1 MIVVIAD
8 DISGAAELAGVAFE
22 RGFTA
27 EVQTRFDPA
36 SDAEVVALDTD
47 SRLLAPEEAAAR
59 VGAIAREVADSGPTL
74 IYKKTDSVLRGAIIP
89 EIDAITEAA
98 GMRRALLVPANPSR
112 RRIIRGGEY
121 FVDGVALAETTFAN
135 DPTHPAWTSN
145 ALELL
150 GPSKRGGTS
159 SVRAADAMFVSGVT
173 IPDVESV
180 EDLKRRA
187 AEVDEGVL
195 PAGGAEF
202 FGAVLDGSAANDGT
216 PLEPATGTAARQ
228 SETAGTCLLVCGSAA
243 AWAAGR
249 KEQAARRGMRCVSM
263 PKTLELAAHDDV
275 TAESFVHQ
283 WAGGV
288 CGAMVE
294 YDAAMV
300 AIGRSD
306 LLSARPEALS
316 KRLAEVVALTFRMT
330 GVDRL
335 LLEGGATARAVI
347 DEMGWTRFET
357 VGAIGGLSWLR
368 PAEGGPALLIKPGSY
383 DWPEGV

>member
-1 MIVVIAD
+1 VIVVIAD

-27 EVQTRFDPA
+27 EVQTRFDPD

-59 VGAIAREVADSGPTL
+59 VGAIAREVADSEPTL
-74 IYKKTDSVLRGAIIP
+74 IYKKTDSVLRGAIVP
-89 EIDAITEAA
+89 EIDAIMEAA
-98 GMRRALLVPANPSR
+98 GMPRALLVPANPSR
-112 RRIIRGGEY
+112 GRVIRGGEY
-121 FVDGVALAETTFAN
+121 FVNGVALAETEFAN

-159 SVRAADAMFVSGVT
+159 SVRSSDAMFGSGVT
-173 IPDVESV
+173 VPDVESA

-187 AEVDEGVL
+187 AEVKVGIL

-202 FGAVLDGSAANDGT
+202 FGAVLDACSESSIEGSPLT
-216 PLEPATGTAARQ
+216 PALSPTGA
-228 SETAGTCLLVCGSAA
+228 CLLVCGSAA
-243 AWAAGR
+243 AWSAGR
-249 KEQAARRGMRCVSM
+249 KAQATRRGMCCVVM

-275 TAESFVHQ
+275 MAESFVHQ

-288 CGAMVE
+288 CGAMEECGV
-294 YDAAMV
+294 AMV

-306 LLSARPEALS
+306 LLSAQPETLS

-330 GVDRL
+330 EVDRL

-347 DEMGWTRFET
+347 DTMGWSRFET
-357 VGAIGGLSWLR
+357 VGAIEGLSWLR
-368 PAEGGPALLIKPGSY
+368 PAEGGPVLLIKPGSY
-383 DWPEGV
+383 DWPDAV

>member
-195 PAGGAEF
+195 PAAIHDIKGAIRFLRAKRKDYGFNAEKIAIAGASAGGHLVALVGTTNGHKALEGEIGGNLDQSSDVQAILSYY
-202 FGAVLDGSAANDGT
+202 GASNFMTILDQSTSHGLSVRVPALELFIGGRPEDVPDLAKLASPVFHVDRNDPPLLLIHGDQDPQMPINQSHELHGKYKELGLTVQFEVVHGAAHGGKAFHD
-216 PLEPATGTAARQ
+216 
-228 SETAGTCLLVCGSAA
+228 
-243 AWAAGR
+243 
-249 KEQAARRGMRCVSM
+249 ARRVKLVNRF
-263 PKTLELAAHDDV
+263 L
-275 TAESFVHQ
+275 
-283 WAGGV
+283 
-288 CGAMVE
+288 
-294 YDAAMV
+294 
-300 AIGRSD
+300 
-306 LLSARPEALS
+306 
-316 KRLAEVVALTFRMT
+316 
-330 GVDRL
+330 
-335 LLEGGATARAVI
+335 
-347 DEMGWTRFET
+347 DEWVR
-357 VGAIGGLSWLR
+357 
-368 PAEGGPALLIKPGSY
+368 
-383 DWPEGV
+383 